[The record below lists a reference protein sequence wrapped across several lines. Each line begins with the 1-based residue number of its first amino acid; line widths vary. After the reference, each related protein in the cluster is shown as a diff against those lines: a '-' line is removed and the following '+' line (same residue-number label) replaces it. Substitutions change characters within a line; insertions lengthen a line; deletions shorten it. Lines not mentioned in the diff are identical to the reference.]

1 MEKPALK
8 HLQAVKMILR
18 YVKGTLEFGLR
29 YSRGKEDTNLVGYT
43 DSDLGNDVNDRR
55 STGGYGILC
64 E

>member
-1 MEKPALK
+1 
-8 HLQAVKMILR
+8 MILR
-18 YVKGTLEFGLR
+18 YIKGTLEFGLR
-29 YSRGKEDTNLVGYT
+29 YSRGKEDIDLVGYT